1 MNTTIDCYKNTKF
14 EQFYLE
20 DLKSAKDDEREQI
33 FKELLRVRLE
43 NYWIAI
49 IREELKQEH
58 GFIKKSYDAFIKHYP
73 EHANLK
79 LAAYYQRFKRF
90 ENTPCKYIL

>member
-20 DLKSAKDDEREQI
+20 ELKSAPDDERDGWL
-33 FKELLRVRLE
+33 KELLRVRLE
-43 NYWIAI
+43 NFWIAI
-49 IREELKQEH
+49 VREELKQEH
-58 GFIKKSYDAFIKHYP
+58 GFIKRSFNEFIAHYP
-73 EHANLK
+73 EHANYK
-79 LAAYYQRFKRF
+79 YSSYYQRFKRF